1 MVQHF
6 NIGTKE
12 VVNPFEKVNFVRFAS
27 TQTNGTSLLYDRLS
41 KQSESV
47 TTRKINDNWCI
58 LFDIKLLDFTTLIKW
73 FDVDRGTFTMRG
85 KRNHSYVPM
94 HTVHFLIE
102 EDVMSIW

>member
-1 MVQHF
+1 MTQHF

-12 VVNPFEKVNFVRFAS
+12 AINPFEKVNLVRIAS
-27 TQTNGTSLLYDRLS
+27 ASQGASILYDRLN

-47 TTRKINDNWCI
+47 TTRKINDSWQI

-73 FDVDRGTFTMRG
+73 FDIDRGTFTVRG
-85 KRNHSYVPM
+85 KRNHNYVPM

-102 EDVMSIW
+102 EDVLSIW